1 MPFISVFD
9 VLGPNMIGPS
19 SSHTAGAARIGRV
32 AHSLLGEKPVE
43 VLRLLSSQ
51 VDFPEQKYLFTSFN
65 GAWAREFEAVRTECG
80 PGTIVG
86 GSRTGCSS
94 NRANPFVM
102 LESRGTDEVHGE
114 CYGFHLLYSG
124 DHFECACGNAYGK
137 LRFLHGIQ
145 PEGFSWRLEPG
156 EGFCAPEAAMTY
168 GWGAAEMSGNL
179 HAFIREHVVRGW
191 WKRRARPVLVN
202 SWESFYFRFTQK
214 DLLRLARRGKALGAE
229 LFRVERYVELVLS
242 YLRLGGTST
251 DYVIRQVDVDNVLR
265 QAARKYA
272 PLFIRGKVSLE
283 LNETGLRA
291 LSDEKWLQL
300 VIEQVLSNAV
310 KYAPGGHVKVWSEG
324 ERLFI
329 QDDGVGIAAEDL
341 PRIFERGFTGY
352 NGRMDKRATG
362 IGLYL
367 SQEIC
372 RKLGHT
378 ITVESEL
385 GKGTRVTVGL
395 ARPYLEVE

>member
-1 MPFISVFD
+1 MRIVWGYLKCRCWPLLLLGACTGVFAW
-9 VLGPNMIGPS
+9 VLTLYQLPAEAAGYGGLLCLIILL
-19 SSHTAGAARIGRV
+19 TAGLTDFFRWRR
-32 AHSLLGEKPVE
+32 K
-43 VLRLLSSQ
+43 VL
-51 VDFPEQKYLFTSFN
+51 F
-65 GAWAREFEAVRTECG
+65 
-80 PGTIVG
+80 
-86 GSRTGCSS
+86 
-94 NRANPFVM
+94 
-102 LESRGTDEVHGE
+102 LESLRGQAA
-114 CYGFHLLYSG
+114 LLMS
-124 DHFECACGNAYGK
+124 
-137 LRFLHGIQ
+137 LV
-145 PEGFSWRLEPG
+145 PEPREPG
-156 EGFCAPEAAMTY
+156 EAAY
-168 GWGAAEMSGNL
+168 
-179 HAFIREHVVRGW
+179 RELLLELDEDRRTAVSALDARMRESVDYYTMWVHQIKTPISAMRLILQEDESERG
-191 WKRRARPVLVN
+191 RAL
-202 SWESFYFRFTQK
+202 S
-214 DLLRLARRGKALGAE
+214 AE

-242 YLRLGGTST
+242 YLRLGGAST

-324 ERLFI
+324 ERLLV

>member
-1 MPFISVFD
+1 MRIVWGYLKCRCWPLLLLGACTGVFAW
-9 VLGPNMIGPS
+9 VLTLYQLPAEAAGYGGLLCLIILL
-19 SSHTAGAARIGRV
+19 TAGLMDFFRWRR
-32 AHSLLGEKPVE
+32 K
-43 VLRLLSSQ
+43 VL
-51 VDFPEQKYLFTSFN
+51 F
-65 GAWAREFEAVRTECG
+65 
-80 PGTIVG
+80 
-86 GSRTGCSS
+86 
-94 NRANPFVM
+94 
-102 LESRGTDEVHGE
+102 LESLRGQAA
-114 CYGFHLLYSG
+114 LLIS
-124 DHFECACGNAYGK
+124 
-137 LRFLHGIQ
+137 LV
-145 PEGFSWRLEPG
+145 PEPREPG
-156 EGFCAPEAAMTY
+156 EAAY
-168 GWGAAEMSGNL
+168 
-179 HAFIREHVVRGW
+179 RELLLELDEDRRTAVSALDARMRESVDYYTMWVHQIKTPISAMRLILQEDESERG
-191 WKRRARPVLVN
+191 RAL
-202 SWESFYFRFTQK
+202 S
-214 DLLRLARRGKALGAE
+214 AE

-242 YLRLGGTST
+242 YLRLGGAST

-300 VIEQVLSNAV
+300 VVEQVLSNAV

>member
-1 MPFISVFD
+1 MRIVWGYLKCRCWPLLLLGACTGVFAW
-9 VLGPNMIGPS
+9 VLTLYQLPAEAAGYGGLLCLIILL
-19 SSHTAGAARIGRV
+19 TAGLTDFFRWRR
-32 AHSLLGEKPVE
+32 K
-43 VLRLLSSQ
+43 VL
-51 VDFPEQKYLFTSFN
+51 F
-65 GAWAREFEAVRTECG
+65 
-80 PGTIVG
+80 
-86 GSRTGCSS
+86 
-94 NRANPFVM
+94 
-102 LESRGTDEVHGE
+102 LESLRGQAA
-114 CYGFHLLYSG
+114 LLMS
-124 DHFECACGNAYGK
+124 
-137 LRFLHGIQ
+137 LV
-145 PEGFSWRLEPG
+145 PEPREPG
-156 EGFCAPEAAMTY
+156 EAAY
-168 GWGAAEMSGNL
+168 
-179 HAFIREHVVRGW
+179 RELLLELDEDRRTAVSALDARMRESVDYYTMWVHQIKTPISAMRLILQEDESERG
-191 WKRRARPVLVN
+191 RAL
-202 SWESFYFRFTQK
+202 S
-214 DLLRLARRGKALGAE
+214 AE

-242 YLRLGGTST
+242 YLRLGGAST

-300 VIEQVLSNAV
+300 VVEQVLSNAV

-329 QDDGVGIAAEDL
+329 QDDGVGIAAEDM

>member
-1 MPFISVFD
+1 MRIVWGYLKCRCWPLLLLGACTGVFAW
-9 VLGPNMIGPS
+9 VLTLYQLPAEAAGYGGLLCLIILL
-19 SSHTAGAARIGRV
+19 TAGLMDFFRWRR
-32 AHSLLGEKPVE
+32 K
-43 VLRLLSSQ
+43 VL
-51 VDFPEQKYLFTSFN
+51 F
-65 GAWAREFEAVRTECG
+65 
-80 PGTIVG
+80 
-86 GSRTGCSS
+86 
-94 NRANPFVM
+94 
-102 LESRGTDEVHGE
+102 LESLRGQAA
-114 CYGFHLLYSG
+114 LLMS
-124 DHFECACGNAYGK
+124 
-137 LRFLHGIQ
+137 LV
-145 PEGFSWRLEPG
+145 PEPREPG
-156 EGFCAPEAAMTY
+156 EAAY
-168 GWGAAEMSGNL
+168 
-179 HAFIREHVVRGW
+179 RELLLELDEDRRTAVSALDARTRESVDYYTMWVHQIKTPISAMRLILQEDESERG
-191 WKRRARPVLVN
+191 RAL
-202 SWESFYFRFTQK
+202 S
-214 DLLRLARRGKALGAE
+214 AE

-242 YLRLGGTST
+242 YLRLGGAST

-324 ERLFI
+324 ERLLV

>member
-1 MPFISVFD
+1 MRIVWGYLKCRCWPLLLLGACTGVFAW
-9 VLGPNMIGPS
+9 VLTLYQLPAEAAGYGGLLCLIILL
-19 SSHTAGAARIGRV
+19 TAGLMDFFRWRRKVLFLESLRGQAALLI
-32 AHSLLGEKPVE
+32 SLVPEPGDLGEAAYRELLLELDEDRRTAVSALDARMRESVDYYTMWVHQIKTPISAM
-43 VLRLLSSQ
+43 RLILQEDESERGRALS
-51 VDFPEQKYLFTSFN
+51 
-65 GAWAREFEAVRTECG
+65 
-80 PGTIVG
+80 
-86 GSRTGCSS
+86 
-94 NRANPFVM
+94 
-102 LESRGTDEVHGE
+102 
-114 CYGFHLLYSG
+114 
-124 DHFECACGNAYGK
+124 
-137 LRFLHGIQ
+137 
-145 PEGFSWRLEPG
+145 
-156 EGFCAPEAAMTY
+156 
-168 GWGAAEMSGNL
+168 
-179 HAFIREHVVRGW
+179 
-191 WKRRARPVLVN
+191 
-202 SWESFYFRFTQK
+202 
-214 DLLRLARRGKALGAE
+214 AE

-242 YLRLGGTST
+242 YLRLGGAST

-300 VIEQVLSNAV
+300 VVEQVLSNAV

>member
-1 MPFISVFD
+1 MRIVWGYLKCRCWPLLLLGACTGVFAW
-9 VLGPNMIGPS
+9 VLTLYQLPAEAAGYGGLLCLIILL
-19 SSHTAGAARIGRV
+19 TAGLTDFFRWRR
-32 AHSLLGEKPVE
+32 K
-43 VLRLLSSQ
+43 VL
-51 VDFPEQKYLFTSFN
+51 F
-65 GAWAREFEAVRTECG
+65 
-80 PGTIVG
+80 
-86 GSRTGCSS
+86 
-94 NRANPFVM
+94 
-102 LESRGTDEVHGE
+102 LESLRGQAA
-114 CYGFHLLYSG
+114 LLMS
-124 DHFECACGNAYGK
+124 
-137 LRFLHGIQ
+137 LV
-145 PEGFSWRLEPG
+145 PEPREPG
-156 EGFCAPEAAMTY
+156 EAAY
-168 GWGAAEMSGNL
+168 
-179 HAFIREHVVRGW
+179 RELLLELDEDRRTAVSALDARMRESVDYYTMWVHQIKTPISAMRLILQEDESERG
-191 WKRRARPVLVN
+191 RAL
-202 SWESFYFRFTQK
+202 S
-214 DLLRLARRGKALGAE
+214 AE

-242 YLRLGGTST
+242 YLRLGGAST

-300 VIEQVLSNAV
+300 VVEQVLSNAV

>member
-1 MPFISVFD
+1 MRIVWGYLKCRCWPLLLLGACTGVFAW
-9 VLGPNMIGPS
+9 VLTLYQLPAEAAGYGGLLCLIILL
-19 SSHTAGAARIGRV
+19 TAGLTDFFRWRR
-32 AHSLLGEKPVE
+32 K
-43 VLRLLSSQ
+43 VL
-51 VDFPEQKYLFTSFN
+51 F
-65 GAWAREFEAVRTECG
+65 
-80 PGTIVG
+80 
-86 GSRTGCSS
+86 
-94 NRANPFVM
+94 
-102 LESRGTDEVHGE
+102 LESLRGQAA
-114 CYGFHLLYSG
+114 LLMS
-124 DHFECACGNAYGK
+124 
-137 LRFLHGIQ
+137 LV
-145 PEGFSWRLEPG
+145 PEPREPG
-156 EGFCAPEAAMTY
+156 EAAY
-168 GWGAAEMSGNL
+168 
-179 HAFIREHVVRGW
+179 RELLLELDEDRRTAVSVLDARMRESVDYYTMWVHQIKTPISAMRLILQEDESERG
-191 WKRRARPVLVN
+191 RAL
-202 SWESFYFRFTQK
+202 S
-214 DLLRLARRGKALGAE
+214 AE

-242 YLRLGGTST
+242 YLRLGGAST

-300 VIEQVLSNAV
+300 VVEQVLSNAV

>member
-1 MPFISVFD
+1 MRIVWGYLKCRCWPLLLLGACTGVFAW
-9 VLGPNMIGPS
+9 VLTLYQLPAEAAGYGGLLCLIILL
-19 SSHTAGAARIGRV
+19 TAGLTDFFRWRR
-32 AHSLLGEKPVE
+32 K
-43 VLRLLSSQ
+43 VL
-51 VDFPEQKYLFTSFN
+51 F
-65 GAWAREFEAVRTECG
+65 
-80 PGTIVG
+80 
-86 GSRTGCSS
+86 
-94 NRANPFVM
+94 
-102 LESRGTDEVHGE
+102 LESLRGQAA
-114 CYGFHLLYSG
+114 LLMS
-124 DHFECACGNAYGK
+124 
-137 LRFLHGIQ
+137 LV
-145 PEGFSWRLEPG
+145 PEPREPG
-156 EGFCAPEAAMTY
+156 EAAY
-168 GWGAAEMSGNL
+168 
-179 HAFIREHVVRGW
+179 RELLLELDEDRRTAVSALDARMRESVDYYTMWVHQIKTPISAMRLILQEDESERG
-191 WKRRARPVLVN
+191 RAL
-202 SWESFYFRFTQK
+202 S
-214 DLLRLARRGKALGAE
+214 AE

-242 YLRLGGTST
+242 YLRLGGAST

-324 ERLFI
+324 ERLLV

-385 GKGTRVTVGL
+385 GKGTRVTLGL